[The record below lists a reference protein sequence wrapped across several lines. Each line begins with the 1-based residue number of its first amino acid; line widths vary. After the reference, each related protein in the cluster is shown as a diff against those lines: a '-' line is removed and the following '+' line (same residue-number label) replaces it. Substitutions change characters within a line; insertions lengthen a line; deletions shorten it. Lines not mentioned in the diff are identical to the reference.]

1 MEKTVLSLTLHN
13 ISVNFGNLSVL
24 DKISMEFKTGSI
36 SVVLGPS
43 GCGKTTILNLLTSMV
58 KPQSGTLSGVGDR
71 NFSFLFQEPRLLPW
85 LTVKSNLE
93 FVLGKIE
100 SKEEREYLCTRFLE
114 MTDLKDF
121 SNWYPDKLSGGMKQ
135 RVAIAR
141 AFAHPS
147 DIILMDEPFQALDL
161 KLKLTLINQFVSL
174 WKEEKRTVVL
184 VTHDIHEAIKLADKI
199 FVLSEKP
206 ASIID
211 TFEINEPREKRI
223 PGSSFYLEIESR
235 LYRKLTDS

>member
-1 MEKTVLSLTLHN
+1 MSISLN
-13 ISVNFGNLSVL
+13 EIDVKFGNLSVL
-24 DKISMEFKTGSI
+24 NHVSMDFESQSI

-58 KPQSGTLSGVGDR
+58 YPESGNIGGIEKKR
-71 NFSFLFQEPRLLPW
+71 FSYLFQEPRLLPW
-85 LTVKSNLE
+85 LTVKGNLS
-93 FVLGKIE
+93 FVLGEIE
-100 SKEEREYLCTRFLE
+100 SKEEKEKLCSRFLE
-114 MTDLKDF
+114 MTDLSDY
-121 SNWYPDKLSGGMKQ
+121 SDWYPEKLSGGMRQ

-147 DIILMDEPFQALDL
+147 DIILMDEPFQGLDL
-161 KLKLTLINQFVSL
+161 KLKHSLIDQFVSL
-174 WKEEKRTVVL
+174 WHQEKRTVVL

-206 ASIID
+206 ATVID
-211 TFEINEPREKRI
+211 TFEIKEPRHKRI
-223 PGSSFYLEIESR
+223 PGSSHYLEIESR

>member
-1 MEKTVLSLTLHN
+1 MSLNLHN

-24 DKISMEFKTGSI
+24 KDVSMKFETGAI

-58 KPQSGTLSGVGDR
+58 KAQTGKLEGVGGH
-71 NFSFLFQEPRLLPW
+71 NFSYLFQEPRLLPW
-85 LTVKSNLE
+85 LTVKSNLK
-93 FVLGKIE
+93 FVLGEIE
-100 SKEEREYLCTRFLE
+100 SKEKREQLCSRFLE
-114 MTDLKDF
+114 MTDLSDF
-121 SNWYPDKLSGGMKQ
+121 SDWYPGKLSGGMKQ

-161 KLKLTLINQFVSL
+161 KLKLSLINQFISL
-174 WKEEKRTVVL
+174 WKGEKRTVVL
-184 VTHDIHEAIKLADKI
+184 VTHDIHEAITLADKI

-206 ASIID
+206 ASIVDSFNI
-211 TFEINEPREKRI
+211 EEPRERRI
-223 PGSSFYLEIESR
+223 PGSSEYLKIESR
-235 LYRKLTDS
+235 LFRDLIE